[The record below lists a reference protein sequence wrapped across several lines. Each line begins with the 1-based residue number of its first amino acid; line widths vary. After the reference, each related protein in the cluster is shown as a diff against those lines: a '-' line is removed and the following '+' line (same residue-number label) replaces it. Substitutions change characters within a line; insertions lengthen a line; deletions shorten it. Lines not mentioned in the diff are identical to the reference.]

1 MQLYISK
8 KVYCSI
14 YNNSLNLITKN
25 NLMLAIYTRL
35 SKEDK
40 VSTSITNQTREGKE
54 FALKNN
60 LKYTIYNEG
69 EGVSGG
75 ADIKNRPQLKRL
87 LLDIRNGDIKAI
99 WFRNQNRLERNS
111 ATYVIF
117 ISEAKKYNVDVYFN
131 DKLHNFDN
139 PTDNLLGNITSAVNQ
154 YQRDLQASQTKRT
167 LKDNVRDGKVW
178 SVVAYGYKSDNGY
191 LAIDKEEAKVVKDIF
206 KMSLSGKG
214 TNSIANDLNDKGVSS
229 RKGKLFR
236 GKTIQGMIKNTIYKG
251 KRLYSNEYYDCPN
264 IIEPDLWQKVNDNLK
279 NNRNNSGKKVDHKYL
294 LKGLL
299 KCGECGRNYYGRKR
313 LSGKDN
319 SYICSSK
326 RYKELTCCNKGI
338 LIPFLD
344 ELIWSQLF
352 SKKLF
357 RKAYQNFIANNDND
371 LTVSRIKK
379 ENNILEK
386 TISSNKKKINKLLD
400 YFIDNENTNESLI
413 NQVKSKINSIENNNT
428 TLKEKRKNNLE
439 DLKQFEKA
447 EDSSIKDI
455 LNRDYLNPSFNIKK
469 ELIHSIVNNII
480 ITFDKSEGF
489 YFIEIIPKIKGME
502 TIVYVA
508 PFSKKYAI
516 EINRLTIEDVL
527 SIKKETYADIN
538 LFQFNIND
546 EVDVKI
552 RFDYYNYYLKNIKK
566 KN

>member
-1 MQLYISK
+1 
-8 KVYCSI
+8 
-14 YNNSLNLITKN
+14 
-25 NLMLAIYTRL
+25 MLAIYTRL

-40 VSTSITNQTREGKE
+40 VSTSIVNQTREGKE

-75 ADIKNRPQLKRL
+75 AEIKDRPQLNRL

-111 ATYVIF
+111 ATYVII

-139 PTDNLLGNITSAVNQ
+139 PSDNLLGNITSAVNQ

-191 LAIDKEEAKVVKDIF
+191 LAIDKEEAIVVRDIF

-214 TNSIANDLNDKGVSS
+214 TDSIANDLNDKGVSS

-319 SYICSSK
+319 SYMCSSK
-326 RYKELTCCNKGI
+326 RYKELSCCNKRI

-357 RKAYQNFIANNDND
+357 LKAYQDFIDNNDND
-371 LTVSRIKK
+371 LIVSRIKK
-379 ENNILEK
+379 ENNVIEK
-386 TISSNKKKINKLLD
+386 TISSNKNKINKLID
-400 YFIDNENTNESLI
+400 NFIDNENTNESII
-413 NQVKSKINSIENNNT
+413 NQVKSKINSIENDNT
-428 TLKEKRKNNLE
+428 TLKEIRNNNLE
-439 DLKQFEKA
+439 ELKQFEKA
-447 EDSSIKDI
+447 GDCYIEDI
-455 LNRDYLNPSFNIKK
+455 LNRDDLNPSFNVKK
-469 ELIHSIVNNII
+469 EIINSFVNKII
-480 ITFDKSEGF
+480 ITFDKSKGV
-489 YFIEIIPKIKGME
+489 YFIEITPKIKGME

-516 EINRLTIEDVL
+516 EINSLTIEDAL
-527 SIKKETYADIN
+527 SVKKETYADIN
-538 LFQFNIND
+538 VFQFNKNN

-552 RFDYYNYYLKNIKK
+552 RFDYYNYYLKKIKK

>member
-1 MQLYISK
+1 
-8 KVYCSI
+8 
-14 YNNSLNLITKN
+14 
-25 NLMLAIYTRL
+25 MLAIYTRL

-40 VSTSITNQTREGKE
+40 VSTSIVNQTREGKE

-75 ADIKNRPQLKRL
+75 ADIKDRPQLNRL
-87 LLDIRNGDIKAI
+87 LLDFRNGDIKAV

-111 ATYVIF
+111 ATYVFF
-117 ISEAKKYNVDVYFN
+117 ISQAKKYNVDVYFN
-131 DKLHNFDN
+131 DKLHDFDN
-139 PTDNLLGNITSAVNQ
+139 PSDNLLGNITSAVNQ

-191 LAIDKEEAKVVKDIF
+191 LTIDKEEAIVVRDIF

-214 TNSIANDLNDKGVSS
+214 TDSIANDLNDKGVSS

-251 KRLYSNEYYDCPN
+251 KRLYSNEYYDCPK

-357 RKAYQNFIANNDND
+357 LKAYQDFIANNDND
-371 LTVSRIKK
+371 LIVSMIKK
-379 ENNILEK
+379 ENNVIEK
-386 TISSNKKKINKLLD
+386 KIFSNKKKIDKLFD
-400 YFIDNENTNESLI
+400 YFIDNENINESSK
-413 NQVKSKINSIENNNT
+413 NQVISKINSIENNNT

-566 KN
+566 KD

>member
-1 MQLYISK
+1 
-8 KVYCSI
+8 
-14 YNNSLNLITKN
+14 
-25 NLMLAIYTRL
+25 MLAIYTRL

-75 ADIKNRPQLKRL
+75 ADIKDRPQLNRL

-139 PTDNLLGNITSAVNQ
+139 PSDNLLGNITSAVNQ

-214 TNSIANDLNDKGVSS
+214 TNSIANYLNDKGVSS

-251 KRLYSNEYYDCPN
+251 KRLYSNEYYDCPK

-357 RKAYQNFIANNDND
+357 LKAYQDFIANNDND
-371 LTVSRIKK
+371 LIVSRIKK
-379 ENNILEK
+379 ENNVIEK

-400 YFIDNENTNESLI
+400 NFIDNENTNESII
-413 NQVKSKINSIENNNT
+413 NQVKSKINSIENDNT
-428 TLKEKRKNNLE
+428 SLKEIRNNNLE

-447 EDSSIKDI
+447 GDTSIEEI
-455 LNRDYLNPSFNIKK
+455 LNRNYSNPSFNVKK
-469 ELIHSIVNNII
+469 EVINSIVNNII
-480 ITFDKSEGF
+480 ITFDKSEGV
-489 YFIEIIPKIKGME
+489 YFIEITPKIKGME

-516 EINRLTIEDVL
+516 EINSLTIEDAL
-527 SIKKETYADIN
+527 SVKKETYADIN
-538 LFQFNIND
+538 VFQFNKND

>member
-1 MQLYISK
+1 
-8 KVYCSI
+8 
-14 YNNSLNLITKN
+14 
-25 NLMLAIYTRL
+25 MLAIYTRL

-54 FALKNN
+54 FALNNN

-75 ADIKNRPQLKRL
+75 ADIKDRPQLNRL

-139 PTDNLLGNITSAVNQ
+139 PSDNLLGNITSAVNQ

-191 LAIDKEEAKVVKDIF
+191 LAIYKEEAKVVKDIF

-214 TNSIANDLNDKGVSS
+214 TNSIANYLNDKGVSS

-251 KRLYSNEYYDCPN
+251 KRLYSNEYYDCPK

-357 RKAYQNFIANNDND
+357 RKAYQNFTANNDND
-371 LTVSRIKK
+371 LIVSRIKK
-379 ENNILEK
+379 ENNIIEK

-400 YFIDNENTNESLI
+400 YFIDNENINESSK
-413 NQVKSKINSIENNNT
+413 NQVISKINSIENNNT

-447 EDSSIKDI
+447 GDSSIEDI
-455 LNRDYLNPSFNIKK
+455 LNRDYLNPSFNVKK
-469 ELIHSIVNNII
+469 ELIHLIVNNII
-480 ITFDKSEGF
+480 ISFDKSEGF

-566 KN
+566 KD

>member
-139 PTDNLLGNITSAVNQ
+139 PSDNLLGNITSAVNQ

-371 LTVSRIKK
+371 LIVSRIKK
-379 ENNILEK
+379 ENNIIEK

>member
-1 MQLYISK
+1 
-8 KVYCSI
+8 
-14 YNNSLNLITKN
+14 
-25 NLMLAIYTRL
+25 MLAIYTRL

-40 VSTSITNQTREGKE
+40 VSTSIVNQTREGKE

-69 EGVSGG
+69 EGISGG
-75 ADIKNRPQLKRL
+75 AEIKDRPQLNRL

-139 PTDNLLGNITSAVNQ
+139 PSDNLLGNITSAVNQ

-191 LAIDKEEAKVVKDIF
+191 LAIDKEEAIVVRDIF

-214 TNSIANDLNDKGVSS
+214 TDSIANDLNDKGVSS

-319 SYICSSK
+319 SYMCSSK
-326 RYKELTCCNKGI
+326 RYKELSCCNKRI

-357 RKAYQNFIANNDND
+357 LKAYQDFIDNNDND
-371 LTVSRIKK
+371 LIVSRIKK
-379 ENNILEK
+379 ENNVIEK
-386 TISSNKKKINKLLD
+386 TISSNKNKINKLID
-400 YFIDNENTNESLI
+400 NFIDNENTNESII
-413 NQVKSKINSIENNNT
+413 NQVKSKINSIENDNT
-428 TLKEKRKNNLE
+428 TLKEIRNNNLE
-439 DLKQFEKA
+439 ELKQFEKA
-447 EDSSIKDI
+447 GDCYIEDI
-455 LNRDYLNPSFNIKK
+455 LNRDDLNPSFNVKK
-469 ELIHSIVNNII
+469 EIINSFVNKII
-480 ITFDKSEGF
+480 ITFDKSEGV
-489 YFIEIIPKIKGME
+489 YFIEITPKIKGME

-516 EINRLTIEDVL
+516 EINSLTIEDAL
-527 SIKKETYADIN
+527 SVKKETYADIN
-538 LFQFNIND
+538 VFQFNKND

>member
-1 MQLYISK
+1 
-8 KVYCSI
+8 
-14 YNNSLNLITKN
+14 
-25 NLMLAIYTRL
+25 MLAIYTRL

-40 VSTSITNQTREGKE
+40 VSTSIVNQTREGKE

-75 ADIKNRPQLKRL
+75 AEIKDRPQLNRL

-139 PTDNLLGNITSAVNQ
+139 PSDNLLGNITSAVNQ

-178 SVVAYGYKSDNGY
+178 SVVAYGYKSNNGY
-191 LAIDKEEAKVVKDIF
+191 LAIDKEEAIVVRDIF
-206 KMSLSGKG
+206 KMSLIGKG
-214 TNSIANDLNDKGVSS
+214 TDSIANDLNDKGVSS

-264 IIEPDLWQKVNDNLK
+264 IIEPHLWQKVNDNLK

-357 RKAYQNFIANNDND
+357 LKAYLDFIANNDND
-371 LTVSRIKK
+371 MIVSKIKK
-379 ENNILEK
+379 ENNVIEK

-400 YFIDNENTNESLI
+400 NFIDNENTNESII
-413 NQVKSKINSIENNNT
+413 NQVKSKINSIENDNT
-428 TLKEKRKNNLE
+428 SLKEIRNNNLE

-447 EDSSIKDI
+447 GDTSIEEI
-455 LNRDYLNPSFNIKK
+455 LNRNYSNPSFNVKK
-469 ELIHSIVNNII
+469 EVINSIVNNII
-480 ITFDKSEGF
+480 ITFDKSEGV
-489 YFIEIIPKIKGME
+489 YFIEITPKIKGME

-516 EINRLTIEDVL
+516 EINSLTTEDDGL
-527 SIKKETYADIN
+527 LDQET
-538 LFQFNIND
+538 NIDFTTFIYTKDDNI
-546 EVDVKI
+546 DVKI
-552 RFDYYNYYLKNIKK
+552 SFNYFNYYLKNIKK
-566 KN
+566 KD

>member
-1 MQLYISK
+1 
-8 KVYCSI
+8 
-14 YNNSLNLITKN
+14 
-25 NLMLAIYTRL
+25 MLAIYTRL

-40 VSTSITNQTREGKE
+40 VSTSIVNQTREGKE

-69 EGVSGG
+69 EGISGG
-75 ADIKNRPQLKRL
+75 ADIKDRPQLNRL

-139 PTDNLLGNITSAVNQ
+139 PSDNLLGNITSAVNQ

-178 SVVAYGYKSDNGY
+178 SVVAYGYKSNNGY
-191 LAIDKEEAKVVKDIF
+191 LAIDKEEAIVVRDIF

-214 TNSIANDLNDKGVSS
+214 TDSIANDLNDKGVSS

-264 IIEPDLWQKVNDNLK
+264 IVEPELWQKVNDNLK

-344 ELIWSQLF
+344 KLIWSQLF

-357 RKAYQNFIANNDND
+357 LKAYQDFIANNDND
-371 LTVSRIKK
+371 LIVSRIKK
-379 ENNILEK
+379 ENNIIEK
-386 TISSNKKKINKLLD
+386 TISSNKKKINKLFD
-400 YFIDNENTNESLI
+400 YFIDNENLNESSK
-413 NQVKSKINSIENNNT
+413 NQVTSKINSIENDNT
-428 TLKEKRKNNLE
+428 SLKEIRNNNLE
-439 DLKQFEKA
+439 ELKQFEKA
-447 EDSSIKDI
+447 GDTSIEEI
-455 LNRDYLNPSFNIKK
+455 LNRNYSNPSFNVKK
-469 ELIHSIVNNII
+469 EVINSIVNNIT
-480 ITFDKSEGF
+480 ITFDKSEGV

-502 TIVYVA
+502 TIVYIA

-516 EINRLTIEDVL
+516 EINRLTTEDVL

-538 LFQFNIND
+538 LFQFNKND

-566 KN
+566 KD

>member
-1 MQLYISK
+1 
-8 KVYCSI
+8 
-14 YNNSLNLITKN
+14 
-25 NLMLAIYTRL
+25 MLAIYTRL

-40 VSTSITNQTREGKE
+40 VSTSIVNQTREGKE

-75 ADIKNRPQLKRL
+75 AEIKDRPQLNRL

-139 PTDNLLGNITSAVNQ
+139 PSDNLLGNITSAVNQ

-191 LAIDKEEAKVVKDIF
+191 LAIDKEEAIVVRDIF

-214 TNSIANDLNDKGVSS
+214 TDSIANDLNDKGVSS

-319 SYICSSK
+319 SYMCSSK
-326 RYKELTCCNKGI
+326 RYKELSCCNKRI

-357 RKAYQNFIANNDND
+357 LKAYQDFIDNNDND
-371 LTVSRIKK
+371 LIVSRIKK
-379 ENNILEK
+379 ENNVIEK
-386 TISSNKKKINKLLD
+386 TISSNKNKINKLID
-400 YFIDNENTNESLI
+400 NFIDNENTNESII
-413 NQVKSKINSIENNNT
+413 NQVKSKINSIENDNT
-428 TLKEKRKNNLE
+428 TLKEIRNNNLE
-439 DLKQFEKA
+439 ELKQFEKA
-447 EDSSIKDI
+447 GDCYIEDI
-455 LNRDYLNPSFNIKK
+455 LNRDDLNPSFNVKK
-469 ELIHSIVNNII
+469 EIINSFVNKII
-480 ITFDKSEGF
+480 ITFDKSEGV
-489 YFIEIIPKIKGME
+489 YFIEITPKIKGME

-516 EINRLTIEDVL
+516 EINSLTIEDAL
-527 SIKKETYADIN
+527 SVKKETYADIN
-538 LFQFNIND
+538 VFQFNKND

>member
-1 MQLYISK
+1 
-8 KVYCSI
+8 
-14 YNNSLNLITKN
+14 
-25 NLMLAIYTRL
+25 MLAIYTRL

-75 ADIKNRPQLKRL
+75 ADIKDRPQLNRL

-139 PTDNLLGNITSAVNQ
+139 PSDNLLGNITSAVNQ

-191 LAIDKEEAKVVKDIF
+191 LTIDKEEAIVVRDIF

-214 TNSIANDLNDKGVSS
+214 TDSIANDLNDKGVSS

-251 KRLYSNEYYDCPN
+251 KRLYSNEYYDCPK

-357 RKAYQNFIANNDND
+357 LKAYQDFIANNDND
-371 LTVSRIKK
+371 LIVSRIKK
-379 ENNILEK
+379 ENNIIEK

-455 LNRDYLNPSFNIKK
+455 LNRDYLNPSFNVKK
-469 ELIHSIVNNII
+469 EIIHSIVNNII

>member
-1 MQLYISK
+1 
-8 KVYCSI
+8 
-14 YNNSLNLITKN
+14 
-25 NLMLAIYTRL
+25 MLAIYTRL

-40 VSTSITNQTREGKE
+40 VSTSIVNQTREGKE

-69 EGVSGG
+69 EGISGG
-75 ADIKNRPQLKRL
+75 ADIKDRPQLNRL

-139 PTDNLLGNITSAVNQ
+139 PSDNLLGNITSAVNQ

-191 LAIDKEEAKVVKDIF
+191 LAIDKEEAIVVRDIF

-214 TNSIANDLNDKGVSS
+214 TDSIANDLNDKGVSS

-264 IIEPDLWQKVNDNLK
+264 IIEPHLWQKVNDNLK

-357 RKAYQNFIANNDND
+357 LKAYQDFIANNDND
-371 LTVSRIKK
+371 LIVSRIKK
-379 ENNILEK
+379 ENNIIEK
-386 TISSNKKKINKLLD
+386 TISSNKNKINKLLD
-400 YFIDNENTNESLI
+400 NFIDNENTNESII
-413 NQVKSKINSIENNNT
+413 NQVKSKINSIENENT
-428 TLKEKRKNNLE
+428 SLKEIRNNNLE

-447 EDSSIKDI
+447 GDTSIEEI
-455 LNRDYLNPSFNIKK
+455 LNRNYSNPSFNVKK
-469 ELIHSIVNNII
+469 EVINSIVNNIT
-480 ITFDKSEGF
+480 ITFDKSEGV
-489 YFIEIIPKIKGME
+489 YFIEITPKIKGME
-502 TIVYVA
+502 TIVYIA

-516 EINRLTIEDVL
+516 EINRLTTEDAL
-527 SIKKETYADIN
+527 SIKKETYADFN

-566 KN
+566 KD

>member
-1 MQLYISK
+1 
-8 KVYCSI
+8 
-14 YNNSLNLITKN
+14 
-25 NLMLAIYTRL
+25 MLAIYTRL

-40 VSTSITNQTREGKE
+40 VSTSIVNQTREGKE

-75 ADIKNRPQLKRL
+75 AEIKDRPQLNRL

-139 PTDNLLGNITSAVNQ
+139 PSDNLLGNITSAVNQ

-191 LAIDKEEAKVVKDIF
+191 LAIDKEEAIVVRDIF

-214 TNSIANDLNDKGVSS
+214 TDSIANDLNDKGVSS

-264 IIEPDLWQKVNDNLK
+264 IIEPHLWQKVNDNLK

-319 SYICSSK
+319 SYMCSSK
-326 RYKELTCCNKGI
+326 RYKELSCCNKRI

-344 ELIWSQLF
+344 KLIWSQLF

-357 RKAYQNFIANNDND
+357 LKAYQDFIANNDND
-371 LTVSRIKK
+371 LIVSRIKK
-379 ENNILEK
+379 ENNIVEK
-386 TISSNKKKINKLLD
+386 TISSNKNKINKLID
-400 YFIDNENTNESLI
+400 NFIDNENTNESII
-413 NQVKSKINSIENNNT
+413 NQVKSKINSIENDNT
-428 TLKEKRKNNLE
+428 TLKEIRNNNLE
-439 DLKQFEKA
+439 ELKQFEKA
-447 EDSSIKDI
+447 GDCYIEDI
-455 LNRDYLNPSFNIKK
+455 LNRDDLNPSFNVKK
-469 ELIHSIVNNII
+469 EIINSFVNKII
-480 ITFDKSEGF
+480 ITFDKSEGV
-489 YFIEIIPKIKGME
+489 YFIEITPKIKGME

-516 EINRLTIEDVL
+516 EINSLTIEDAL
-527 SIKKETYADIN
+527 SVKKETYADIN
-538 LFQFNIND
+538 VFQFNKNN

-566 KN
+566 KV

>member
-1 MQLYISK
+1 
-8 KVYCSI
+8 
-14 YNNSLNLITKN
+14 
-25 NLMLAIYTRL
+25 MLAIYTRL

-40 VSTSITNQTREGKE
+40 VSTSIVNQTREGKE

-69 EGVSGG
+69 EGISGG
-75 ADIKNRPQLKRL
+75 AEIKDRPQLNRL

-139 PTDNLLGNITSAVNQ
+139 PSDNLLGNITSAVNQ

-191 LAIDKEEAKVVKDIF
+191 LAIDKEEAIVVRDIF

-214 TNSIANDLNDKGVSS
+214 TDSIANDLNDKGVSS

-319 SYICSSK
+319 SYMCSSK
-326 RYKELTCCNKGI
+326 RYKELSCCNKRI

-357 RKAYQNFIANNDND
+357 LKAYQDFIDNNDND
-371 LTVSRIKK
+371 LIVSRIKK
-379 ENNILEK
+379 ENNVIEK
-386 TISSNKKKINKLLD
+386 TISSNKNKINKLID
-400 YFIDNENTNESLI
+400 NFIDNENTNESII
-413 NQVKSKINSIENNNT
+413 NQVKSKINSIENDNT
-428 TLKEKRKNNLE
+428 TLKEIRNNNLE
-439 DLKQFEKA
+439 ELKQFEKA
-447 EDSSIKDI
+447 GDCFIEDI
-455 LNRDYLNPSFNIKK
+455 LNRDDLNPSFNVKK
-469 ELIHSIVNNII
+469 EIINSFVNKII
-480 ITFDKSEGF
+480 ITFNKSEGV
-489 YFIEIIPKIKGME
+489 YFIEITPKIKGME

-516 EINRLTIEDVL
+516 EINSLTIEDAL
-527 SIKKETYADIN
+527 SVKKETYADIN
-538 LFQFNIND
+538 VFQFNKND

>member
-1 MQLYISK
+1 
-8 KVYCSI
+8 
-14 YNNSLNLITKN
+14 
-25 NLMLAIYTRL
+25 MLAIYTRL

-40 VSTSITNQTREGKE
+40 VSTSIVNQTREGKE

-69 EGVSGG
+69 EGISGG
-75 ADIKNRPQLKRL
+75 AEIKDRPQLNRL

-139 PTDNLLGNITSAVNQ
+139 PSDNLLGNITSAVNQ

-191 LAIDKEEAKVVKDIF
+191 LAIDKEEAIVVRDIF

-214 TNSIANDLNDKGVSS
+214 TDSIANDLNDKGVSS

-264 IIEPDLWQKVNDNLK
+264 IIEPHLWQKVNDNLK

-319 SYICSSK
+319 SYMCSSK
-326 RYKELTCCNKGI
+326 RYKELSCCNKRI

-344 ELIWSQLF
+344 KLIWSQLF

-357 RKAYQNFIANNDND
+357 LKAYQDFIANNDND
-371 LTVSRIKK
+371 LIVSRIKK
-379 ENNILEK
+379 ENNVIEK
-386 TISSNKKKINKLLD
+386 TISSNKKKINKLFD
-400 YFIDNENTNESLI
+400 YFIDNESLNESSK
-413 NQVKSKINSIENNNT
+413 NQVTTKINSIENDNT
-428 TLKEKRKNNLE
+428 SLKEIRNNNLE
-439 DLKQFEKA
+439 ELKQFEKA
-447 EDSSIKDI
+447 GDCFIEDI
-455 LNRDYLNPSFNIKK
+455 LNRDDLNPSFNVKK
-469 ELIHSIVNNII
+469 EIINSFVNNII
-480 ITFDKSEGF
+480 ITFDKSEGV
-489 YFIEIIPKIKGME
+489 YFIEITPKIKGME

-516 EINRLTIEDVL
+516 EINRLTIEDAL
-527 SIKKETYADIN
+527 SVKKETYTDIN
-538 LFQFNIND
+538 VFQFNIND

>member
-1 MQLYISK
+1 
-8 KVYCSI
+8 
-14 YNNSLNLITKN
+14 
-25 NLMLAIYTRL
+25 MLAIYTRL

-40 VSTSITNQTREGKE
+40 VSTSIVNQTREGKE

-75 ADIKNRPQLKRL
+75 AEIKDRPQLNRL

-139 PTDNLLGNITSAVNQ
+139 PSDNLLGNITSAVNQ

-191 LAIDKEEAKVVKDIF
+191 LAVDKEEAIVVRDIF

-214 TNSIANDLNDKGVSS
+214 TDSIANDLNDKGVSS

-319 SYICSSK
+319 SYMCSSK
-326 RYKELTCCNKGI
+326 RYKELSCCNKRI

-357 RKAYQNFIANNDND
+357 LKAYQDFIDNNDND
-371 LTVSRIKK
+371 LIVSRIKK
-379 ENNILEK
+379 ENNVIEK
-386 TISSNKKKINKLLD
+386 TISSNKNKINKLID
-400 YFIDNENTNESLI
+400 NFIDNENTNESII
-413 NQVKSKINSIENNNT
+413 NQVKSKINSIENDNT
-428 TLKEKRKNNLE
+428 TLKEIRNNNLE
-439 DLKQFEKA
+439 ELKQFEKA
-447 EDSSIKDI
+447 GDCYIEDI
-455 LNRDYLNPSFNIKK
+455 LNRDDLNPSFNVKK
-469 ELIHSIVNNII
+469 EIINSFVNKII
-480 ITFDKSEGF
+480 ITFDKSEGV
-489 YFIEIIPKIKGME
+489 YFIEITPKIKGME

-516 EINRLTIEDVL
+516 EINSLTIEDAL
-527 SIKKETYADIN
+527 SVKKETYADIN
-538 LFQFNIND
+538 VFQFNKND

>member
-1 MQLYISK
+1 
-8 KVYCSI
+8 
-14 YNNSLNLITKN
+14 
-25 NLMLAIYTRL
+25 MLAIYTRL

-40 VSTSITNQTREGKE
+40 VSTSIVNQTREGKE

-75 ADIKNRPQLKRL
+75 AEIKDRPQLNRL

-139 PTDNLLGNITSAVNQ
+139 PSDNLLGNITSAVNQ

-191 LAIDKEEAKVVKDIF
+191 LAIDKEEAIVVRDIF

-214 TNSIANDLNDKGVSS
+214 TDSIANDLNDKGISS

-264 IIEPDLWQKVNDNLK
+264 IIEPHLWQKVNDNLK

-357 RKAYQNFIANNDND
+357 LKAYQDFIANNDND
-371 LTVSRIKK
+371 LIVSRIKK
-379 ENNILEK
+379 ENNIIKK
-386 TISSNKKKINKLLD
+386 TISSNKNKINKLLD
-400 YFIDNENTNESLI
+400 NFIDNENTNESII
-413 NQVKSKINSIENNNT
+413 NQVKSKINSIENENT
-428 TLKEKRKNNLE
+428 SLKEIRNNNLE

-447 EDSSIKDI
+447 GDTSIEEI
-455 LNRDYLNPSFNIKK
+455 LNRNYSNPSFNVKK
-469 ELIHSIVNNII
+469 EVINSIVNNIT
-480 ITFDKSEGF
+480 ITFDKSEGV

-502 TIVYVA
+502 TIVYIA

-516 EINRLTIEDVL
+516 EINRLTTVDVL

-552 RFDYYNYYLKNIKK
+552 RFDYFNYYLKNIKK
-566 KN
+566 KE

>member
-1 MQLYISK
+1 
-8 KVYCSI
+8 
-14 YNNSLNLITKN
+14 
-25 NLMLAIYTRL
+25 MLAIYTRL

-40 VSTSITNQTREGKE
+40 VSTSIVNQTREGKE

-69 EGVSGG
+69 EGISGG
-75 ADIKNRPQLKRL
+75 AEIKDRPQLNRL

-111 ATYVIF
+111 ATYVFF
-117 ISEAKKYNVDVYFN
+117 ISQAKKYNVDVYFN
-131 DKLHNFDN
+131 DKLHDFDN
-139 PTDNLLGNITSAVNQ
+139 PSDNLLGNITSAVNQ

-191 LAIDKEEAKVVKDIF
+191 LAIDKEEAIVVRDIF

-214 TNSIANDLNDKGVSS
+214 TDSIANDLNDKGVSS

-264 IIEPDLWQKVNDNLK
+264 IIEPHLWQKVNDNLK

-319 SYICSSK
+319 SYMCSSK
-326 RYKELTCCNKGI
+326 RYKELSCCNKRI

-344 ELIWSQLF
+344 KLIWSQLF

-357 RKAYQNFIANNDND
+357 LKAYQDFIANNDND
-371 LTVSRIKK
+371 LIVSRIKK
-379 ENNILEK
+379 ENNVIEK
-386 TISSNKKKINKLLD
+386 TISSNEKKINKLLD
-400 YFIDNENTNESLI
+400 NFIDNENTNESII
-413 NQVKSKINSIENNNT
+413 NQVKSKINSIENDNT
-428 TLKEKRKNNLE
+428 SLKEIRNNNLE

-447 EDSSIKDI
+447 GDNSIEEI
-455 LNRDYLNPSFNIKK
+455 LNRNYSNPSFNVKK
-469 ELIHSIVNNII
+469 DVINSIVNNII
-480 ITFDKSEGF
+480 ITFDKSEGV
-489 YFIEIIPKIKGME
+489 YFIEITPKIKGME

-516 EINRLTIEDVL
+516 EINSLTIEDAL
-527 SIKKETYADIN
+527 SVKKETYADIN
-538 LFQFNIND
+538 LFQFNVND

>member
-1 MQLYISK
+1 
-8 KVYCSI
+8 
-14 YNNSLNLITKN
+14 
-25 NLMLAIYTRL
+25 MLAIYTRL

-40 VSTSITNQTREGKE
+40 VSTSIVNQTREGKE

-75 ADIKNRPQLKRL
+75 AEIKDRPQLNRL

-139 PTDNLLGNITSAVNQ
+139 PSDNLLGNITSAVNQ

-191 LAIDKEEAKVVKDIF
+191 LAIDKEEAIVVRDIF

-214 TNSIANDLNDKGVSS
+214 TDSIANDLNDKGVSS

-319 SYICSSK
+319 SYMCSSK
-326 RYKELTCCNKGI
+326 RYKELSCCNKRI

-357 RKAYQNFIANNDND
+357 LKAYQDFIDNNDND
-371 LTVSRIKK
+371 LIVSRIKK
-379 ENNILEK
+379 ENNVIEK
-386 TISSNKKKINKLLD
+386 TISSNKNKINKLID
-400 YFIDNENTNESLI
+400 NFIDNENTNESII
-413 NQVKSKINSIENNNT
+413 NQVKSKINSIENDNT
-428 TLKEKRKNNLE
+428 TLKEIRNNNLE
-439 DLKQFEKA
+439 ELKQFEKA
-447 EDSSIKDI
+447 GDCYIEDI
-455 LNRDYLNPSFNIKK
+455 LNRDDLNPSFNVKK
-469 ELIHSIVNNII
+469 EIINSFVNKII
-480 ITFDKSEGF
+480 ITFDKSRRCLFHRDNTKNQRNGNHCIRSTLLKEICNRDKQPNNRRC
-489 YFIEIIPKIKGME
+489 FI
-502 TIVYVA
+502 
-508 PFSKKYAI
+508 SK
-516 EINRLTIEDVL
+516 ER
-527 SIKKETYADIN
+527 N
-538 LFQFNIND
+538 LC
-546 EVDVKI
+546 
-552 RFDYYNYYLKNIKK
+552 
-566 KN
+566 

>member
-1 MQLYISK
+1 
-8 KVYCSI
+8 
-14 YNNSLNLITKN
+14 
-25 NLMLAIYTRL
+25 MLAIYTRL

-40 VSTSITNQTREGKE
+40 VSTSIVNQTREGKE

-69 EGVSGG
+69 EGISGG
-75 ADIKNRPQLKRL
+75 ADIKDRPQLNRL

-139 PTDNLLGNITSAVNQ
+139 PSDNLLGNITSAVNQ

-191 LAIDKEEAKVVKDIF
+191 LTIDKEEAIVVRDIF

-214 TNSIANDLNDKGVSS
+214 TDSIANDLNDKGVSS

-264 IIEPDLWQKVNDNLK
+264 IIEPQLWQKVNDNLK

-357 RKAYQNFIANNDND
+357 LKAYQDFIANNDND
-371 LTVSRIKK
+371 LIVSRIKK
-379 ENNILEK
+379 ENNIIEK
-386 TISSNKKKINKLLD
+386 TISSNKKKINKLFD
-400 YFIDNENTNESLI
+400 YFIDNENLNESSK
-413 NQVKSKINSIENNNT
+413 NQVTSKINSIENDNT
-428 TLKEKRKNNLE
+428 SLKEIRNNNLE
-439 DLKQFEKA
+439 ELKQFEKA
-447 EDSSIKDI
+447 GDTSIEEI
-455 LNRDYLNPSFNIKK
+455 LNRNYSNPSFNVKK
-469 ELIHSIVNNII
+469 EVINSIVNNIT
-480 ITFDKSEGF
+480 ITFDKSEGV

-527 SIKKETYADIN
+527 SIKEETYADIN
-538 LFQFNIND
+538 LFQFNKND

-566 KN
+566 KD

>member
-1 MQLYISK
+1 
-8 KVYCSI
+8 
-14 YNNSLNLITKN
+14 
-25 NLMLAIYTRL
+25 MLAIYTRL

-40 VSTSITNQTREGKE
+40 VSTSIVNQTREGKE

-75 ADIKNRPQLKRL
+75 AEIKDRPQLNRL

-139 PTDNLLGNITSAVNQ
+139 PSDNLLGNITSAVNQ

-178 SVVAYGYKSDNGY
+178 SVVAYGYKSENGY
-191 LAIDKEEAKVVKDIF
+191 LAIDKEEAIVVRDIF

-214 TNSIANDLNDKGVSS
+214 TDSIANDLNDKGVSS

-319 SYICSSK
+319 SYMCSSK
-326 RYKELTCCNKGI
+326 RYKELSCCNKRI

-357 RKAYQNFIANNDND
+357 LKAYQDFIDNNDND
-371 LTVSRIKK
+371 LIVSRIKK
-379 ENNILEK
+379 ENNVIEK
-386 TISSNKKKINKLLD
+386 TISSNKNKINKLID
-400 YFIDNENTNESLI
+400 NFIDNENTNESII
-413 NQVKSKINSIENNNT
+413 NQVKSKINSIENDNT
-428 TLKEKRKNNLE
+428 TLKEIRNNNLE
-439 DLKQFEKA
+439 ELKQFEKA
-447 EDSSIKDI
+447 GDCFIEDI
-455 LNRDYLNPSFNIKK
+455 LNRDDLNPSFNVKK
-469 ELIHSIVNNII
+469 EIINSFVNKII
-480 ITFDKSEGF
+480 ITFNKSEGV
-489 YFIEIIPKIKGME
+489 YFIEITPKIKGME

-516 EINRLTIEDVL
+516 EINSLTIEDAL
-527 SIKKETYADIN
+527 SVKKETYADIN
-538 LFQFNIND
+538 VFQFNKND

>member
-1 MQLYISK
+1 
-8 KVYCSI
+8 
-14 YNNSLNLITKN
+14 
-25 NLMLAIYTRL
+25 MLAIYTRL

-54 FALKNN
+54 FALNNN

-75 ADIKNRPQLKRL
+75 ADIKDRPQLNRL

-139 PTDNLLGNITSAVNQ
+139 PSDNLLGNITSAVNQ

-191 LAIDKEEAKVVKDIF
+191 LAINKEEAKVVKDIF

-214 TNSIANDLNDKGVSS
+214 TNSIANYLNDKGVSS

-236 GKTIQGMIKNTIYKG
+236 GKTIQGVIKNTIYKG
-251 KRLYSNEYYDCPN
+251 KRLYSNEYYDCPK

-344 ELIWSQLF
+344 ELIWSQLV

-357 RKAYQNFIANNDND
+357 IKAYQDFIANNDND

-400 YFIDNENTNESLI
+400 YFIDNENINESLI
-413 NQVKSKINSIENNNT
+413 NQVTSKINSIQNNNT

-447 EDSSIKDI
+447 GDSSIEDI
-455 LNRDYLNPSFNIKK
+455 LNRDYLNPSFNVKK
-469 ELIHSIVNNII
+469 ELIHLIVNNII
-480 ITFDKSEGF
+480 ISFDKSEGF

-566 KN
+566 KD

>member
-1 MQLYISK
+1 
-8 KVYCSI
+8 
-14 YNNSLNLITKN
+14 
-25 NLMLAIYTRL
+25 MLAIYTRL

-40 VSTSITNQTREGKE
+40 VSTSIVNQTREGKE

-69 EGVSGG
+69 EGISGG
-75 ADIKNRPQLKRL
+75 AEIKDRPQLNRL

-139 PTDNLLGNITSAVNQ
+139 PSDNLLGNITSAVNQ

-191 LAIDKEEAKVVKDIF
+191 LAIDKEEAIVVRDIF

-214 TNSIANDLNDKGVSS
+214 TDSIANDLNDKGVSS

-357 RKAYQNFIANNDND
+357 LKAYQDFIANNDND
-371 LTVSRIKK
+371 LIVSRIKK
-379 ENNILEK
+379 ENNVIKK

-400 YFIDNENTNESLI
+400 NFIDNENTNENII
-413 NQVKSKINSIENNNT
+413 NQVKSKINSIVNDNT
-428 TLKEKRKNNLE
+428 SLKEIRNNNLE

-447 EDSSIKDI
+447 GDTSIEEI
-455 LNRDYLNPSFNIKK
+455 LNRNYSNPSFNVKK
-469 ELIHSIVNNII
+469 EVINSIVNNII
-480 ITFDKSEGF
+480 ITFDKSEGV
-489 YFIEIIPKIKGME
+489 YFIEITPKIKGME

-516 EINRLTIEDVL
+516 EINRLTIEDAISV
-527 SIKKETYADIN
+527 KEETYADIN

>member
-1 MQLYISK
+1 
-8 KVYCSI
+8 
-14 YNNSLNLITKN
+14 
-25 NLMLAIYTRL
+25 MLAIYTRL

-40 VSTSITNQTREGKE
+40 VSTSIVNQTREGKE

-69 EGVSGG
+69 EGISGG
-75 ADIKNRPQLKRL
+75 AEIKDRPQLNRL

-139 PTDNLLGNITSAVNQ
+139 PSDNLLGNITSAVNQ

-178 SVVAYGYKSDNGY
+178 SVVAYGYKSNNGY
-191 LAIDKEEAKVVKDIF
+191 LAIDKEEAIVVRDIF
-206 KMSLSGKG
+206 KMSLIGKG
-214 TNSIANDLNDKGVSS
+214 TDSIANDLNDKGVSS

-264 IIEPDLWQKVNDNLK
+264 IIEPHLWQKVNDNLK

-357 RKAYQNFIANNDND
+357 LKAYQDFIANNDNV
-371 LTVSRIKK
+371 LIVSRIKK
-379 ENNILEK
+379 ENNVIEK

-400 YFIDNENTNESLI
+400 NFIDNENTNESII
-413 NQVKSKINSIENNNT
+413 NQVKSKINSIENDNT
-428 TLKEKRKNNLE
+428 SLKEIRNNNLE

-447 EDSSIKDI
+447 GDTSIEEI
-455 LNRDYLNPSFNIKK
+455 LNRNYSNPSFNVKK
-469 ELIHSIVNNII
+469 EVINSIVNNII
-480 ITFDKSEGF
+480 ITFDKSEGV
-489 YFIEIIPKIKGME
+489 YFIEITPKIKGME

-516 EINRLTIEDVL
+516 EINSLTTEDDGL
-527 SIKKETYADIN
+527 LDQET
-538 LFQFNIND
+538 NIDFTTFIYTKDDNI
-546 EVDVKI
+546 DVKI
-552 RFDYYNYYLKNIKK
+552 SFNYFNYYLKNIKK
-566 KN
+566 KD

>member
-1 MQLYISK
+1 
-8 KVYCSI
+8 
-14 YNNSLNLITKN
+14 
-25 NLMLAIYTRL
+25 MLAIYTRL

-40 VSTSITNQTREGKE
+40 VSTSIVNQTREGKE

-69 EGVSGG
+69 EGISGG
-75 ADIKNRPQLKRL
+75 AEIKDRPQLNRL

-131 DKLHNFDN
+131 DKLHNFNN
-139 PTDNLLGNITSAVNQ
+139 PSDNLLGNITSAVNQ
-154 YQRDLQASQTKRT
+154 YQRDLQAAQTKRT

-191 LAIDKEEAKVVKDIF
+191 LAIDKEEAIVVRDIF

-214 TNSIANDLNDKGVSS
+214 TDSIANDLNDKGVSS

-264 IIEPDLWQKVNDNLK
+264 IIEPHLWQKVNDNLK

-319 SYICSSK
+319 SYMCSSK
-326 RYKELTCCNKGI
+326 RYKELSCCNKRI

-344 ELIWSQLF
+344 KLIWSQLF

-357 RKAYQNFIANNDND
+357 LKAYQDFIANNDND
-371 LTVSRIKK
+371 LIVSRIKK
-379 ENNILEK
+379 ENNIIEK
-386 TISSNKKKINKLLD
+386 TISSNKNKINKLLD
-400 YFIDNENTNESLI
+400 NFIDNENTNESII
-413 NQVKSKINSIENNNT
+413 NQVKSKINSIENDNT
-428 TLKEKRKNNLE
+428 SLKEIRNNNLE
-439 DLKQFEKA
+439 ELKQFEKA
-447 EDSSIKDI
+447 GDCFIEDI
-455 LNRDYLNPSFNIKK
+455 LNRDDLNPSFNVKK
-469 ELIHSIVNNII
+469 EIINSFVNKII
-480 ITFDKSEGF
+480 ITFDKSEGV

-502 TIVYVA
+502 TIVYAA

-516 EINRLTIEDVL
+516 EINSLTIEDAL
-527 SIKKETYADIN
+527 SVKKETYADIN
-538 LFQFNIND
+538 VFQFNIND

>member
-1 MQLYISK
+1 
-8 KVYCSI
+8 
-14 YNNSLNLITKN
+14 
-25 NLMLAIYTRL
+25 MLAIYTRL

-40 VSTSITNQTREGKE
+40 VSTSIVNQTREGKE

-69 EGVSGG
+69 EGISGG
-75 ADIKNRPQLKRL
+75 AEIKDRPQLNRL

-139 PTDNLLGNITSAVNQ
+139 PSDNLLGNITSAVNQ

-191 LAIDKEEAKVVKDIF
+191 LAIDKEEAIVVRDIF

-214 TNSIANDLNDKGVSS
+214 TDSIANDLNDKGVSS

-319 SYICSSK
+319 SYMCSSK
-326 RYKELTCCNKGI
+326 RYKELSCCNKRI

-357 RKAYQNFIANNDND
+357 LKAYQDFIDNNDND
-371 LTVSRIKK
+371 LIVSRIKK
-379 ENNILEK
+379 ENNVIEK
-386 TISSNKKKINKLLD
+386 TISSNEKKINKLLD
-400 YFIDNENTNESLI
+400 NFIDNENTNESII
-413 NQVKSKINSIENNNT
+413 NQVKSKINSIENDNT
-428 TLKEKRKNNLE
+428 SLKEIRNNNLE

-447 EDSSIKDI
+447 GDNSIEEI
-455 LNRDYLNPSFNIKK
+455 LNRNYSNPSFNVKK
-469 ELIHSIVNNII
+469 DVINSIVNNII
-480 ITFDKSEGF
+480 ITFDKSEGV
-489 YFIEIIPKIKGME
+489 YFIEITPKIKGME

-516 EINRLTIEDVL
+516 EINSLTIEDAL
-527 SIKKETYADIN
+527 SVKKETYADIN
-538 LFQFNIND
+538 LFQFNVND

-552 RFDYYNYYLKNIKK
+552 RFDYYNYYLKTIKK

>member
-1 MQLYISK
+1 
-8 KVYCSI
+8 
-14 YNNSLNLITKN
+14 
-25 NLMLAIYTRL
+25 MLAIYTRL

-40 VSTSITNQTREGKE
+40 VSTSIVNQTREGKE

-69 EGVSGG
+69 EGISGG
-75 ADIKNRPQLKRL
+75 ADIKDRPQLNRL

-139 PTDNLLGNITSAVNQ
+139 PSDNLLGNITSAVNQ

-178 SVVAYGYKSDNGY
+178 SVVAYGYKSNNGY
-191 LAIDKEEAKVVKDIF
+191 LAIDKEEAIVVRDIF

-214 TNSIANDLNDKGVSS
+214 TDSIANDLNDKGVSS

-264 IIEPDLWQKVNDNLK
+264 IIEPHLWQKVNDNLK

-344 ELIWSQLF
+344 KLIWSQLF

-357 RKAYQNFIANNDND
+357 LKAYQDFIANNDND
-371 LTVSRIKK
+371 LIVSRIKK
-379 ENNILEK
+379 ENNIIEK
-386 TISSNKKKINKLLD
+386 TISSNKKKINKLFD
-400 YFIDNENTNESLI
+400 YFIDNENLNESSK
-413 NQVKSKINSIENNNT
+413 NQVTSKINSIENDNT
-428 TLKEKRKNNLE
+428 SLKEIRNNNLE
-439 DLKQFEKA
+439 ELKQFEKA
-447 EDSSIKDI
+447 GDTSIEEI
-455 LNRDYLNPSFNIKK
+455 LNRNYSNPSFNVKK
-469 ELIHSIVNNII
+469 EVINSIVNNIT
-480 ITFDKSEGF
+480 ITFDKSEGV

-502 TIVYVA
+502 TIVYIA

-516 EINRLTIEDVL
+516 EINRLTTEDVL

-538 LFQFNIND
+538 LFQFNKND

-566 KN
+566 KD

>member
-1 MQLYISK
+1 
-8 KVYCSI
+8 
-14 YNNSLNLITKN
+14 
-25 NLMLAIYTRL
+25 
-35 SKEDK
+35 
-40 VSTSITNQTREGKE
+40 
-54 FALKNN
+54 
-60 LKYTIYNEG
+60 
-69 EGVSGG
+69 
-75 ADIKNRPQLKRL
+75 
-87 LLDIRNGDIKAI
+87 
-99 WFRNQNRLERNS
+99 
-111 ATYVIF
+111 
-117 ISEAKKYNVDVYFN
+117 
-131 DKLHNFDN
+131 
-139 PTDNLLGNITSAVNQ
+139 
-154 YQRDLQASQTKRT
+154 
-167 LKDNVRDGKVW
+167 
-178 SVVAYGYKSDNGY
+178 
-191 LAIDKEEAKVVKDIF
+191 
-206 KMSLSGKG
+206 MSLSGKG
-214 TNSIANDLNDKGVSS
+214 TNSIANYLNDKGVSS

-344 ELIWSQLF
+344 ELIWSQLV

-357 RKAYQNFIANNDND
+357 IKAYQDFIANNDND

-400 YFIDNENTNESLI
+400 YFIDNENINESLI
-413 NQVKSKINSIENNNT
+413 NQVTSKINSIQNNNT

-447 EDSSIKDI
+447 GDSSIEDI
-455 LNRDYLNPSFNIKK
+455 LNRDYLNPSFNVKK
-469 ELIHSIVNNII
+469 ELIHLIVNNII
-480 ITFDKSEGF
+480 ISFDKSEGF

-566 KN
+566 KD

>member
-1 MQLYISK
+1 
-8 KVYCSI
+8 
-14 YNNSLNLITKN
+14 
-25 NLMLAIYTRL
+25 MLAIYTRL

-40 VSTSITNQTREGKE
+40 VSTSIVNQTREGKE

-75 ADIKNRPQLKRL
+75 ADIKDRPQLNRL

-139 PTDNLLGNITSAVNQ
+139 PSDNLLGNITSAVNQ

-178 SVVAYGYKSDNGY
+178 SVVAYGYKSNNGY
-191 LAIDKEEAKVVKDIF
+191 LAIDKEEAIVVRDIF

-214 TNSIANDLNDKGVSS
+214 TDSIANDLNDKGISS

-264 IIEPDLWQKVNDNLK
+264 IIEPELWQKVNDNLI

-357 RKAYQNFIANNDND
+357 LKAYQDFIANNDND
-371 LTVSRIKK
+371 LIVSRIKK
-379 ENNILEK
+379 ENNIIEK
-386 TISSNKKKINKLLD
+386 TISSNKKKINKLFD
-400 YFIDNENTNESLI
+400 YFIDNENLNESSK
-413 NQVKSKINSIENNNT
+413 NQVTSKINSIENDNT
-428 TLKEKRKNNLE
+428 SLKEIRNNNLE
-439 DLKQFEKA
+439 ELKQFEKA
-447 EDSSIKDI
+447 GDCFIEDI
-455 LNRDYLNPSFNIKK
+455 LNRDDLNPSFNVKK
-469 ELIHSIVNNII
+469 EIINSFVNNIT
-480 ITFDKSEGF
+480 ITFDKSEGV

-516 EINRLTIEDVL
+516 EINRLTTEDAL
-527 SIKKETYADIN
+527 SVKKETYADIN

-566 KN
+566 KD

>member
-1 MQLYISK
+1 
-8 KVYCSI
+8 
-14 YNNSLNLITKN
+14 
-25 NLMLAIYTRL
+25 MLAIYTRL

-40 VSTSITNQTREGKE
+40 VSTSIVNQTREGKE

-69 EGVSGG
+69 EGISGG
-75 ADIKNRPQLKRL
+75 ADIKDRPQLNRL

-139 PTDNLLGNITSAVNQ
+139 PSDNLLGNITSAVNQ
-154 YQRDLQASQTKRT
+154 YQRDLQASRTKRT

-178 SVVAYGYKSDNGY
+178 SVVAYGYKSNNGY
-191 LAIDKEEAKVVKDIF
+191 LAIDKEEAIVVRDIF

-214 TNSIANDLNDKGVSS
+214 TDSIANDLNDKGVSS

-299 KCGECGRNYYGRKR
+299 KCGECGKNYYGRKR

-326 RYKELTCCNKGI
+326 RYKELTCFNKGI

-352 SKKLF
+352 SKNLF
-357 RKAYQNFIANNDND
+357 LKAYQDFIANNDND
-371 LTVSRIKK
+371 LIVSRIKK
-379 ENNILEK
+379 ENNVIEK

-400 YFIDNENTNESLI
+400 YFIDNENLNESSK
-413 NQVKSKINSIENNNT
+413 NQVTSKINSIENDNT
-428 TLKEKRKNNLE
+428 SLKEIRNNNLE
-439 DLKQFEKA
+439 ELKQFEKA
-447 EDSSIKDI
+447 GDTSIEEI
-455 LNRDYLNPSFNIKK
+455 LNRNYSNPSFNVKK
-469 ELIHSIVNNII
+469 EVINSIVNNIT
-480 ITFDKSEGF
+480 ITFDKSEGV

-502 TIVYVA
+502 TIVYAA

-516 EINRLTIEDVL
+516 EINSLTIEDAL
-527 SIKKETYADIN
+527 SVKKETYADIN
-538 LFQFNIND
+538 LFQFNVND

>member
-1 MQLYISK
+1 
-8 KVYCSI
+8 
-14 YNNSLNLITKN
+14 
-25 NLMLAIYTRL
+25 MLAIYTRL

-40 VSTSITNQTREGKE
+40 VSTSIVNQTREGKE

-69 EGVSGG
+69 EGISGG
-75 ADIKNRPQLKRL
+75 ADIKDRPQLNRL

-139 PTDNLLGNITSAVNQ
+139 PSDNLLGNITSAVNQ

-178 SVVAYGYKSDNGY
+178 SVVAYGYKSNNGY
-191 LAIDKEEAKVVKDIF
+191 LAIDKEEAIVVRDIF

-214 TNSIANDLNDKGVSS
+214 TDSIANDLNDKGVSS

-264 IIEPDLWQKVNDNLK
+264 IIEPHLWQKVNDNLK

-344 ELIWSQLF
+344 KLIWSQLF

-357 RKAYQNFIANNDND
+357 LKAYQDFIANNDND
-371 LTVSRIKK
+371 LIVSRIKK
-379 ENNILEK
+379 ENNIIEK
-386 TISSNKKKINKLLD
+386 TISSNKKKINKLFD
-400 YFIDNENTNESLI
+400 YFIDNENLNESSK
-413 NQVKSKINSIENNNT
+413 NQVTSKINSIENDNT
-428 TLKEKRKNNLE
+428 SLKEIRNNNLE

-447 EDSSIKDI
+447 GDTSIEEI
-455 LNRDYLNPSFNIKK
+455 LNRNYSNPSFNVKK
-469 ELIHSIVNNII
+469 EVINSIVNNIT
-480 ITFDKSEGF
+480 ITFDKSEGV

-502 TIVYVA
+502 TIVYIA

-516 EINRLTIEDVL
+516 EINRLTTEDVL

-538 LFQFNIND
+538 LFQFNKND

-566 KN
+566 KD

>member
-1 MQLYISK
+1 
-8 KVYCSI
+8 
-14 YNNSLNLITKN
+14 
-25 NLMLAIYTRL
+25 MLAIYTRL

-40 VSTSITNQTREGKE
+40 VSTSIVNQTREGKE

-75 ADIKNRPQLKRL
+75 AEIKDRPQLNRL

-139 PTDNLLGNITSAVNQ
+139 PSDNLLGNITSAVNQ

-191 LAIDKEEAKVVKDIF
+191 LAIDKEEAIVVRDIF

-214 TNSIANDLNDKGVSS
+214 TDSIANDLNDKGVSS

-319 SYICSSK
+319 SYMCSSK
-326 RYKELTCCNKGI
+326 RYKELSCCNKRI

-357 RKAYQNFIANNDND
+357 LKAYQDFIDNNDND
-371 LTVSRIKK
+371 LIVSRIKK
-379 ENNILEK
+379 ENNVIEK
-386 TISSNKKKINKLLD
+386 TISSNKNKINKLID
-400 YFIDNENTNESLI
+400 NFIDNENTNESII
-413 NQVKSKINSIENNNT
+413 NQVKSKINSIENDNT
-428 TLKEKRKNNLE
+428 TLKEIRNNNLE
-439 DLKQFEKA
+439 ELKQFEKA
-447 EDSSIKDI
+447 GDCFIEDI
-455 LNRDYLNPSFNIKK
+455 LNRDDLNPSFNVKK
-469 ELIHSIVNNII
+469 EIINSFVNKII
-480 ITFDKSEGF
+480 ITFNKSEGV
-489 YFIEIIPKIKGME
+489 YFIEITPKIKGME

-516 EINRLTIEDVL
+516 EINSLTIEDAL
-527 SIKKETYADIN
+527 SVKKETYADIN
-538 LFQFNIND
+538 VFQFNKND